1 MILGTL
7 PQDLWAL
14 TRHLWRTSPQPRRT
28 WAHVPVPGHRG
39 RPRLTND
46 SCWGRRCACAA
57 PARKRREG
65 AGGRTKSARAA
76 SKPRPTWAPP
86 RDAGAHRGKA
96 RSSLVGYLQRR
107 DRACVGLPG
116 HAPRLV
122 EWAHAYWPNWQRLEE
137 AGLVGEARGVCVPCA
152 GVFSPASSLGAVG
165 TSKGDLDWGTP
176 FPSPTCQLL
185 SPALFAVCSVLGCRS
200 PSQ

>member
-1 MILGTL
+1 MGSDKASLENLATAKAYLG
-7 PQDLWAL
+7 P
-14 TRHLWRTSPQPRRT
+14 RPSPGTPRATTTDQRQLLGKKMR
-28 WAHVPVPGHRG
+28 V
-39 RPRLTND
+39 RP
-46 SCWGRRCACAA
+46 